1 MAGEKI
7 SGKLTGNK
15 LNITISTN
23 SGTESKKGLAPIEA
37 SGNKVKSISE
47 LNAQENSKK
56 SDLNK
61 RQVKEEKKE
70 STNNLKE
77 LEALQNIIKKLDD
90 LNNNIIK
97 IQTLRNNESKVNQ
110 NVKEEKKNIFDAKF
124 IEGNNKSFIELLKNT
139 TFKTNLKTFLND
151 VYDSSS
157 LLKSDDFET
166 FKSEIKDLISS
177 SQYTIPNSEKAVNQ
191 EKQIDNTNETV
202 KVINQEVKEGN
213 EAIDSGSVVAMEQVG
228 EAVKVFTEKVETSNT
243 LNTNTSDEQQN
254 QINEMLKEI
263 AANQSSSENNTRD
276 EAKKDIDK
284 KAVENDNIEDKKE
297 VNELNVQ
304 SEQKLAEV
312 ENIEKGRPE
321 SEDDEANKQLVEKLD
336 EVKDDLIEH
345 KESVDSLIEEIKL
358 NNESRIAEREER
370 KTMHDEKKAMLDEKK
385 KMMAEKAN
393 KSSSIFGTIK
403 NSFSNAT
410 ASIKNIGKSLAI
422 SKPISRFRNLFN
434 KEQNKDFT
442 PKKVNTLKIV
452 DQKQTPEKD
461 NTLKTVDQK
470 QTPEKDNTI
479 VNQPK
484 ENIVKINFDKKDLFD
499 DKEKNKTTPITVG
512 KNQQTISGKD
522 SLTPLREVGK
532 NSEQFLMNQGMK
544 KVGSLNN
551 NKDRG
556 PLKELIKISTLL
568 SGFLMFYK
576 KFAKDAE
583 ARELYKLRFGS
594 EKKTEN
600 NSWQKFLNFFKP
612 KKGKPKEKAQ
622 SGDNSLGILGSIIG
636 VIFVGLKFF
645 GKQIGKLVLK
655 GLWALTKLIGKGLWK
670 LTVWVGKLAWKGI
683 SWVIG
688 KLGSLIGKLF
698 KFLWGKISGIIGKVF
713 GKIGNILG
721 KVSGKVIGAFKNVFG
736 KIFGKASQLIGKIFG
751 KLGGVFGKVFNGI
764 FGKLGGIFNK
774 FGGLFGKL
782 GGAVSKVAGKIGQ
795 AAGKIGKA
803 AQGIAK
809 GAGKAAKGIAKGA
822 GKLIKG
828 AGKGIKS
835 AGSFIGK
842 AGKGIKSA
850 GSFIGKVG
858 KGMAKPLTKMFSKG
872 GGKVVAKL
880 ATKGLAK
887 AGLKVGLRAGAH
899 ALKAIPGLGLIAT
912 AGMAAFDAV
921 DGWRNAASI
930 TGKKEKDLTWKDKTK
945 AAGASVLSG
954 LTFGL
959 VSSQTMYKG
968 INAVGDFAKKAWK
981 YTPMG
986 LAASGAKKAW
996 NWLTKPSKTVDP
1008 KTGKVVAGK
1017 TGLQKIGDAGKAG
1030 LKAIGN
1036 IGKTLFK
1043 FTPMGM
1049 AMTAVKGVSNLLK
1062 PKQTTMTFDQKQ
1074 FAELKSLISGV
1085 KGTTALAAKKSDV
1098 SKFIGPLKKINEL
1111 STKGIGSVV
1120 SKMSKPIKS
1129 TIDIVSMHPLIKAST
1144 IALRKMGVIENNK
1157 VAAMKKSE
1165 EIKKSKSDLAN
1176 KKFDAMPQIIT
1187 MGIAAYFDKHTLK
1200 VDQKTGKIEVLPLG
1214 RPDVAKKV

>member
-1 MAGEKI
+1 MANNEKI

-15 LNITISTN
+15 LNISISTN
-23 SGTESKKGLAPIEA
+23 STGNGQNTAGPIKPIKPIESTA
-37 SGNKVKSISE
+37 SKVKSIAEIST
-47 LNAQENSKK
+47 ENNEQQDK
-56 SDLNK
+56 SLNK
-61 RQVKEEKKE
+61 KQVVNDKNQAASDIQEIQI
-70 STNNLKE
+70 LKSIVQK
-77 LEALQNIIKKLDD
+77 LQD

-97 IQTLRNNESKVNQ
+97 IQGLKDNTDKKSSENLNIKETEK
-110 NVKEEKKNIFDAKF
+110 NVFDAKF
-124 IEGNNKSFIELLKNT
+124 IEGTNKSFIELFKNS
-139 TFKTNLKTFLND
+139 TFKTQLKTVLND
-151 VYDSSS
+151 IYDNSS
-157 LLKSDDFET
+157 LLKLSDLDS
-166 FKSEIKDLISS
+166 FKADISDLISS
-177 SQYTIPNSEKAVNQ
+177 SKYTIPDTEKAVNQ
-191 EKQIDNTNETV
+191 EQQVSLSAESLKA
-202 KVINQEVKEGN
+202 INQEAKEGN
-213 EAIDSGSVVAMEQVG
+213 AAIESGSASEIEKIG
-228 EAVKVFTEKVETSNT
+228 DSIKSFTEKVEASNA
-243 LNTNTSDEQQN
+243 LNTNSSDKQQN
-254 QINEMLKEI
+254 EINNMLKE
-263 AANQSSSENNTRD
+263 AAAEQAKAQNELINEVKRNID
-276 EAKKDIDK
+276 E
-284 KAVENDNIEDKKE
+284 KAVENDNVDDKKE
-297 VNELNVQ
+297 VGSLNNQ
-304 SEQKLAEV
+304 SEQKLSEV
-312 ENIEKGRPE
+312 EETEKGRPE
-321 SEDDEANKQLVEKLD
+321 AEDDKVNENISDKLD
-336 EVKDDLIEH
+336 EVKDDLVEH
-345 KESVDSLIEEIKL
+345 KESIDALLEEIKT
-358 NNESRIAEREER
+358 NNDLKVEEKAERKVMRDER
-370 KTMHDEKKAMLDEKK
+370 KVMRDEKR
-385 KMMAEKAN
+385 KMMAEKVN
-393 KSSSIFGTIK
+393 KSSSLLGIIR
-403 NSFSNAT
+403 NSLTSAST
-410 ASIKNIGKSLAI
+410 SIKNVGKSLAI
-422 SKPISRFRNLFN
+422 SKPISKVRNLFN
-434 KEQNKDFT
+434 KDPNKDLAS
-442 PKKVNTLKIV
+442 KKTNTLKVV
-452 DQKQTPEKD
+452 DQKSISEKD
-461 NTLKTVDQK
+461 KK
-470 QTPEKDNTI
+470 IETI
-479 VNQPK
+479 
-484 ENIVKINFDKKDLFD
+484 D
-499 DKEKNKTTPITVG
+499 DKERNRTTPITLG
-512 KNQQTISGKD
+512 KSQKTVSGKD

-532 NSEQFLMNQGMK
+532 NSESFLMGQGMK
-544 KVGSLNN
+544 KMGSLNDGE
-551 NKDRG
+551 KKG
-556 PLKELIKISTLL
+556 SLKELLKISTLL